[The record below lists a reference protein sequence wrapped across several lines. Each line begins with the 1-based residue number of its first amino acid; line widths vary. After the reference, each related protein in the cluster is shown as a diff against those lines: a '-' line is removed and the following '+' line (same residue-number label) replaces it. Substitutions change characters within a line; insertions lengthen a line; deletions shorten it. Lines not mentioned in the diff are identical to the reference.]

1 MTDQTFKKPSFRRE
15 LRLGLVVYG
24 GVSLAVYMNGVCR
37 EFYNAVR
44 GRGAYKLIKALTD
57 SDIIVDIIS
66 GTSAG
71 GINGVLLSYALTNS
85 TADQVADFAN
95 LAQIWRESGN
105 ILGLMRQPSPSDS
118 QLDSIL
124 DGEGYYQKQLK
135 EAFDKAQN
143 SKAPAPTD
151 EWLSEFNELD
161 LFVTGTDVFGRVYKV
176 FDDTGRVIEIKDHK
190 GMFQLKHRQGRKE
203 PFNPGSTSNPV
214 KVTSEELHQAL
225 AKLCRITSC
234 FPVAFPVVDVQLK
247 EKNPVD
253 QKLVEWGLLEKRELP
268 EKRPEGGYNLYFVD
282 GGVLD
287 NRPFSYTIKEMY
299 YRTANRPVD
308 RKLFYIDPGP
318 DRFTDS
324 GNQQYT
330 AMPKPNTLQVIQ
342 DSLEVIQSYESIG
355 NDLQLIKEH
364 NEKVRRYRSI
374 LKDAEVIA
382 ASKEETRQENQI
394 QEGVYLRSRLISLRD
409 RILPLV
415 LRMEEDT
422 KSNIDKQAIL
432 EKTAT
437 LLTERV
443 IGNKEAESSEK
454 ILQAFG
460 EQIRN
465 LDIAYSLRKHF
476 YIIAKV
482 CQLLDN
488 NQNRDEYK
496 SVQTLAKN
504 LSRQIKILEVTQ
516 SALDMMLS
524 YPAVSKS
531 FYELLDQE
539 KLPNLLRGQ
548 FYERLLRLH
557 RFLLDAEGLKQFL
570 PSEADKSHLQEVPA
584 DFFQTLPS
592 KGLESYPDD
601 WVSQKRVSGIFDQLK
616 AKISKL
622 SNPVELEQ
630 IWNAKDFSYDKKENE
645 EGFVNILRQ
654 VELATE
660 SLIKGSQITNWQ
672 KVLSQFTNFRELDQI
687 LYPFEYLTDI
697 TEKELIHTVRISPN
711 DAQMGFGK
719 NKKAKDK
726 LAGETLYAFGGFFK
740 KSWRSNDILWGRLD
754 GLNRIVEALITTE
767 SVQRFP
773 EFLKRQAREQNCQ
786 ENGEEFEVFKE
797 KYIEFLV
804 KESLPNSQPL
814 DRLKIIDYLRKLA
827 NPTQFTTEQ
836 LQNLLKDFLDDLVR
850 EGHREILSTDL
861 QNVIADEIDEQL
873 NWNRQR
879 VDLTKP
885 NQKPKYLPVAGYF
898 DRSVSALAAGTLA
911 KEAIE
916 DLVRTP
922 GGTED
927 YFLKTYKVGEESV
940 LDSVPTV
947 VLANLS
953 TRFGLIL
960 RNVVLTTLGDRSKRL
975 RRSVIY
981 NVLDKSLQL
990 FYWWLQLTAPLAL
1003 QTPDFLLKRPLVVA
1017 LQVVLLLLAILGI
1030 AITVSKSLTWVLIAL
1045 GSTVLCWFLGTP
1057 WRKNKS
1063 K

>member
-1 MTDQTFKKPSFRRE
+1 
-15 LRLGLVVYG
+15 
-24 GVSLAVYMNGVCR
+24 
-37 EFYNAVR
+37 
-44 GRGAYKLIKALTD
+44 
-57 SDIIVDIIS
+57 
-66 GTSAG
+66 
-71 GINGVLLSYALTNS
+71 
-85 TADQVADFAN
+85 
-95 LAQIWRESGN
+95 
-105 ILGLMRQPSPSDS
+105 
-118 QLDSIL
+118 
-124 DGEGYYQKQLK
+124 
-135 EAFDKAQN
+135 
-143 SKAPAPTD
+143 
-151 EWLSEFNELD
+151 
-161 LFVTGTDVFGRVYKV
+161 
-176 FDDTGRVIEIKDHK
+176 
-190 GMFQLKHRQGRKE
+190 
-203 PFNPGSTSNPV
+203 
-214 KVTSEELHQAL
+214 
-225 AKLCRITSC
+225 
-234 FPVAFPVVDVQLK
+234 
-247 EKNPVD
+247 
-253 QKLVEWGLLEKRELP
+253 
-268 EKRPEGGYNLYFVD
+268 
-282 GGVLD
+282 
-287 NRPFSYTIKEMY
+287 
-299 YRTANRPVD
+299 
-308 RKLFYIDPGP
+308 
-318 DRFTDS
+318 
-324 GNQQYT
+324 
-330 AMPKPNTLQVIQ
+330 
-342 DSLEVIQSYESIG
+342 
-355 NDLQLIKEH
+355 
-364 NEKVRRYRSI
+364 
-374 LKDAEVIA
+374 VIA

-422 KSNIDKQAIL
+422 KRNIDKQAVL

-437 LLTERV
+437 LLTERI
-443 IGNKEAESSEK
+443 IGNKEAENSKK

-465 LDIAYSLRKHF
+465 LDVAYALRKHF

-482 CQLLDN
+482 CQILDN
-488 NQNRDEYK
+488 NQNQDEYK
-496 SVQTLAKN
+496 STQTLAKN

-539 KLPNLLRGQ
+539 KSPNLLRGQ

-557 RFLLDAEGLKQFL
+557 RFLLDAEGLKLFS
-570 PSEADKSHLQEVPA
+570 PSEADKSHLQEVPP
-584 DFFQTLPS
+584 DFFHTLPS
-592 KGLESYPDD
+592 KGLDSYPND
-601 WVSQKRVSGIFDQLK
+601 WVSQKRVSGIFAQLK
-616 AKISKL
+616 AKICKL
-622 SNPVELEQ
+622 TNPDELKQ
-630 IWNAKDFSYDKKENE
+630 IWNAKDFSYDKNENE
-645 EGFVNILRQ
+645 AGFINILRQ

-660 SLIKGSQITNWQ
+660 ALIEGSKISNWQ
-672 KVLSQFTNFRELDQI
+672 KILSQFTNFRELDQI
-687 LYPFEYLTDI
+687 LYPFEYLTEI
-697 TEKELIHTVRISPN
+697 NEKELIHTVRISPN

-719 NKKAKDK
+719 DKKAKDK

-773 EFLKRQAREQNCQ
+773 EFLKRQARDQGYHQ
-786 ENGEEFEVFKE
+786 KVEEFEAFKE

-804 KESLPNSQPL
+804 KESLPQSQPL
-814 DRLKIIDYLRKLA
+814 DRLKIIDYLHKLA
-827 NPTQFTTEQ
+827 NPAQFSAEQ

-879 VDLTKP
+879 VESTEL
-885 NQKPKYLPVAGYF
+885 NQKPKYSPVAGYF

-1017 LQVVLLLLAILGI
+1017 LQVVLLLLAILGV

-1057 WRKNKS
+1057 WRKNKR

>member
-1 MTDQTFKKPSFRRE
+1 
-15 LRLGLVVYG
+15 
-24 GVSLAVYMNGVCR
+24 
-37 EFYNAVR
+37 
-44 GRGAYKLIKALTD
+44 
-57 SDIIVDIIS
+57 
-66 GTSAG
+66 
-71 GINGVLLSYALTNS
+71 
-85 TADQVADFAN
+85 
-95 LAQIWRESGN
+95 
-105 ILGLMRQPSPSDS
+105 
-118 QLDSIL
+118 
-124 DGEGYYQKQLK
+124 
-135 EAFDKAQN
+135 
-143 SKAPAPTD
+143 
-151 EWLSEFNELD
+151 
-161 LFVTGTDVFGRVYKV
+161 
-176 FDDTGRVIEIKDHK
+176 
-190 GMFQLKHRQGRKE
+190 
-203 PFNPGSTSNPV
+203 
-214 KVTSEELHQAL
+214 
-225 AKLCRITSC
+225 
-234 FPVAFPVVDVQLK
+234 
-247 EKNPVD
+247 
-253 QKLVEWGLLEKRELP
+253 
-268 EKRPEGGYNLYFVD
+268 
-282 GGVLD
+282 
-287 NRPFSYTIKEMY
+287 MY

-324 GNQQYT
+324 GHQQFT

-342 DSLEVIQSYESIG
+342 DSLVGIPTYESIG

-443 IGNKEAESSEK
+443 IGKKEAESSGK

-482 CQLLDN
+482 CQLLDK
-488 NQNRDEYK
+488 NQNQYEYN
-496 SVQTLAKN
+496 SVQRLAKN

-516 SALDMMLS
+516 SALDMMLR

-539 KLPNLLRGQ
+539 KSPNLLRGQ

-557 RFLLDAEGLKQFL
+557 RFLLDAEGLEQFS
-570 PSEADKSHLQEVPA
+570 PIEADKSHLQEVPA
-584 DFFQTLPS
+584 DFFITLPL
-592 KGLESYPDD
+592 KGLEAYPND
-601 WVSQKRVSGIFDQLK
+601 WVSQKQVSGIFNQLK

-622 SNPVELEQ
+622 SNSGELEK
-630 IWNAKDFSYDKKENE
+630 IWNAKDFSYDKQENE
-645 EGFVNILRQ
+645 SGFVNILRQ

-660 SLIKGSQITNWQ
+660 ALIQGSQISSWQ
-672 KVLSQFTNFRELDQI
+672 EVLSQFTNFRELDQV

-719 NKKAKDK
+719 NKNAKDK

-773 EFLKRQAREQNCQ
+773 EFLKRQAREQNYHQ
-786 ENGEEFEVFKE
+786 DGEEFEAFKE

-804 KESLPNSQPL
+804 KQSLPHSQPL

-827 NPTQFTTEQ
+827 NPEQFSAER

-879 VDLTKP
+879 VDLTEP
-885 NQKPKYLPVAGYF
+885 NQKPKYSPVAGYF

-916 DLVRTP
+916 DLVRTQ
-922 GGTED
+922 
-927 YFLKTYKVGEESV
+927 
-940 LDSVPTV
+940 
-947 VLANLS
+947 
-953 TRFGLIL
+953 
-960 RNVVLTTLGDRSKRL
+960 GDRG
-975 RRSVIY
+975 
-981 NVLDKSLQL
+981 L
-990 FYWWLQLTAPLAL
+990 F
-1003 QTPDFLLKRPLVVA
+1003 
-1017 LQVVLLLLAILGI
+1017 
-1030 AITVSKSLTWVLIAL
+1030 S
-1045 GSTVLCWFLGTP
+1045 
-1057 WRKNKS
+1057 
-1063 K
+1063 